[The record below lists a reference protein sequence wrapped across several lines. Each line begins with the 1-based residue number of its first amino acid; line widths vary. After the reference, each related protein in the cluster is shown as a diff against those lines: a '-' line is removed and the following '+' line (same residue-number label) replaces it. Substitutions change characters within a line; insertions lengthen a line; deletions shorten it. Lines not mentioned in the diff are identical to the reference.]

1 MNLRKVV
8 VSKQYNVTR
17 SSGNDL
23 DPADTLSVRVDVD
36 GKEEKCSITTTA
48 SSDTSKKQETSE

>member
-1 MNLRKVV
+1 MDLRKVV

-23 DPADTLSVRVDVD
+23 DPADTLSVRVDVE
-36 GKEEKCSITTTA
+36 GKETKCKISTG
-48 SSDTSKKQETSE
+48 SLEN

>member
-1 MNLRKVV
+1 MDLRKVV

-23 DPADTLSVRVDVD
+23 DPADTLSVRVDVK
-36 GKEEKCSITTTA
+36 GKETKCKISTG
-48 SSDTSKKQETSE
+48 SLEN